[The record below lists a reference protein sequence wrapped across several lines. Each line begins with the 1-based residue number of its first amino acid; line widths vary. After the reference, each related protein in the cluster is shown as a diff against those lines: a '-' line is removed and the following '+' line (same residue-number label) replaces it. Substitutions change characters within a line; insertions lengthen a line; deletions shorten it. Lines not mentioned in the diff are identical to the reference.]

1 MFIVVESGATKADWR
16 IVEKDGREVKSFL
29 TPGMNVSSMQM
40 ETIRGIIADGQ
51 KQVKDAH
58 YPIDDIYFY
67 TAGVITEEIEKDLAE
82 ALDKIAPGAGIEV
95 QSDLMAS
102 ARAACGHGPGI
113 TAIMGTGSNTCFYD
127 GKEITKRV
135 YSGGFIVG
143 DEGSAATLGRL
154 FISDVIKR
162 KVPDYIFKEFS
173 ELFDSSYE
181 GIVENIYHSKL
192 SPAGYLGSMAPF
204 ILKHYDDP
212 YIKTLVDGNFQAFI
226 DRCLLQYDTEH
237 YAVGIIGGFG
247 NANRHI
253 FTPLCEK
260 AGIRISEY
268 IPEPIR
274 KLIDYHSK

>member
-16 IVEKDGREVKSFL
+16 IVERDGREVKRIL
-29 TPGMNVSSMQM
+29 TPGTNVSSMRM
-40 ETIRGIIADGQ
+40 ETIFDIIADGER
-51 KQVKDAH
+51 QVKATQC
-58 YPIDDIYFY
+58 PIDGVYFY
-67 TAGVITEEIEKDLAE
+67 TAGVITQEIESTPRELLAK
-82 ALDKIAPGAGIEV
+82 LFPGAEIEV

-127 GKEITKRV
+127 GRDITKRV
-135 YSGGFIVG
+135 YSGGFIIG

-162 KVPDYIFKEFS
+162 RIPDYIFKEFS
-173 ELFDSSYE
+173 ELFDASYE
-181 GIVENIYHSKL
+181 GIVENVYRSKL

-212 YIKTLVDGNFQAFI
+212 YIKRLVDGNFQAFI
-226 DRCLLQYDTEH
+226 DRCLLEYDTEH

-247 NANRHI
+247 NANKHI

-268 IPEPIR
+268 IPEPIL
-274 KLIDYHSK
+274 KLIEYHTK